1 MARAATPSATR
12 TRPRT
17 GPHAGPHT
25 GPRMGPLR
33 PAPDLIARIKDRYGS
48 LSPAEQAVADTVLAD
63 VRGVVEESNAAIAM
77 RAGVSEPTVTRFCR
91 TIGCSG
97 VRDFKLQ
104 LARSLVVGEIYLAAD
119 RAAPAPAGE
128 MPPYWH
134 SILTE
139 AHAALTE
146 VERQLDPAA
155 LEAASG
161 ILAQARRVAV
171 FGLGGS
177 SSALAEEV
185 QTRLFRY
192 GVGITALRDPYLAR
206 MTVATYRP
214 GDALVTISASGR
226 TGEAIEAVETAHRY
240 GAATIAIC
248 PPESE
253 LARAA
258 DIALGVQ
265 VPEYPDTLTP
275 SASRFALLAVIDLM
289 AAATGYHLGASA
301 RENLRRIKY
310 DTLLRRPGSVLE
322 PLGD

>member
-1 MARAATPSATR
+1 MARPAAPALPAAR
-12 TRPRT
+12 GHPR
-17 GPHAGPHT
+17 AGTH
-25 GPRMGPLR
+25 
-33 PAPDLIARIKDRYGS
+33 PAPDVIARIKDRYGR
-48 LSPAEQAVADTVLAD
+48 LSPAEQSVADTVLAD
-63 VRGVVEESNAAIAM
+63 VRGVVEESNAAIAA

-104 LARSLVVGEIYLAAD
+104 LARSLVVGEIYLAPE
-119 RAAPAPAGE
+119 RHPPATDSG

-139 AHAALTE
+139 AHAALNE

-155 LEAASG
+155 IEATSE
-161 ILAQARRVAV
+161 ILSQARHVAA

-185 QTRLFRY
+185 QTRLIRY
-192 GVGITALRDPYLAR
+192 GTGVTALRDPYLAR
-206 MTVATYRP
+206 MTVATWRP

-226 TGEAIEAVETAHRY
+226 TREAIETVDIARRY

-248 PPESE
+248 PPGSE
-253 LARAA
+253 LAQAA
-258 DIALGVQ
+258 DIVLGVQ

-289 AAATGYHLGASA
+289 AAATGYRLGDTA

-310 DTLLRRPGSVLE
+310 DTLSRRPGSVLE

>member
-1 MARAATPSATR
+1 MARAAAPASA
-12 TRPRT
+12 RPR
-17 GPHAGPHT
+17 AGT
-25 GPRMGPLR
+25 LR
-33 PAPDLIARIKDRYGS
+33 SPPDVIARIKDRYGS
-48 LSPAEQAVADTVLAD
+48 LSPAEQAVADSVLAD
-63 VRGVVEESNAAIAM
+63 VRATVEESNAAIAA

-91 TIGCSG
+91 SIGCAG

-104 LARSLVVGEIYLAAD
+104 LARNLVVGEIYLASG
-119 RAAPAPAGE
+119 RAPPAPAGE

-134 SILTE
+134 SILSE

-155 LEAASG
+155 IETASG
-161 ILAQARRVAV
+161 ILAQATRVAA

-192 GVGITALRDPYLAR
+192 GVGITAIRDPYLAR
-206 MTVATYRP
+206 MTVSTYRP
-214 GDALVTISASGR
+214 GDVLVTLSASGR
-226 TGEAIEAVETAHRY
+226 TREAIESVEIAHRY

-253 LARAA
+253 LAQAA
-258 DIALGVQ
+258 DIVLGVQ

-289 AAATGYHLGASA
+289 AAATGYHLGDAA

>member
-1 MARAATPSATR
+1 MARTPTHSATYR
-12 TRPRT
+12 AAQ
-17 GPHAGPHT
+17 HA
-25 GPRMGPLR
+25 
-33 PAPDLIARIKDRYGS
+33 PADVIARIKDHYGT
-48 LSPAEQAVADTVLAD
+48 LSPAEQAVADGVLAD
-63 VRGVVEESNAAIAM
+63 VRATVEESNAAIAA

-91 TIGCSG
+91 SIGCAG

-104 LARSLVVGEIYLAAD
+104 LARSLVVGEIYLAAEN
-119 RAAPAPAGE
+119 AEPAPPGGR
-128 MPPYWH
+128 PPYWH
-134 SILTE
+134 SILSE
-139 AHAALTE
+139 AHAAITQ
-146 VERQLDPAA
+146 VERQLDQAA

-161 ILAQARRVAV
+161 LLGQARRVAA

-214 GDALVTISASGR
+214 DDALVTISASGR
-226 TGEAIEAVETAHRY
+226 TSEAIEVVEIARRY
-240 GAATIAIC
+240 GASTIAIC
-248 PPESE
+248 PPGSE
-253 LARAA
+253 LAAAA
-258 DIALGVQ
+258 DIALAVQ

-275 SASRFALLAVIDLM
+275 SASRFALLAVIDLL

-310 DTLLRRPGSVLE
+310 DTLLRRPGSILE